1 MKTPATL
8 LALDGNWL
16 VHRAYHAAS
25 NANEDAR
32 PRMVARQV
40 VSWAFTYAL
49 AHQSTHLL
57 AAFDGAQCFRYEV
70 WPLYKVSRKT
80 LLDSSGQPVPADTMR
95 DLLVKGHKF
104 ERAPDPIHE
113 CQKLAMVLLKEY
125 GVPVF
130 QPSEHEA
137 DDALASAATLAVK
150 HPQDLRKVV
159 VCTPDKD
166 TLQSLIPGVTQ
177 WYPNH
182 DRKKPPISIT
192 HADLSRRLTS
202 YVHEDAEKWTPL
214 QFRDYQV
221 LIGDA
226 TDDVPAITSNKKAR
240 AILNAHSSLK
250 EYFGTAEGEAFY
262 YKHQEALRRN
272 HKLVVMCK
280 TLLDKI
286 PLSRMK
292 YEPRPLPSSLSVSPS
307 PQLTGAHA
315 DYIGWLRL
323 EKRPSLFGRT

>member
-1 MKTPATL
+1 MTAKATL

-25 NANEDAR
+25 NADEEAR

-40 VSWAFTYAL
+40 ASWAFTYAL
-49 AHQSTHLL
+49 THQSTHLL

-70 WPLYKVSRKT
+70 WPLYKVGRKT
-80 LLDSSGQPVPADTMR
+80 LIDGAGQPVAPEVVR
-95 DLLVKGHKF
+95 DLLLKGHKF
-104 ERAPDPIHE
+104 ERAPDPIHD
-113 CQKLAMVLLKEY
+113 CQLKAMQLLREY

-130 QPSEHEA
+130 QPREHEA
-137 DDALASAATLAVK
+137 DDALASAATLVDK
-150 HPQDLRKVV
+150 HPDALRRVV
-159 VCTPDKD
+159 LCTADKD
-166 TLQSLIPGVTQ
+166 TLQGLAPGVTQ

-192 HADLSRRLTS
+192 HADLSRRLVA

-221 LIGDA
+221 LIGDP
-226 TDDVPAITSNKKAR
+226 TDDVPAITTNKKAR
-240 AILNAHSSLK
+240 AVLNAHPSLK
-250 EYFGTAEGEAFY
+250 AYFGTEEGEAFY
-262 YKHQEALRRN
+262 YKNQEALRRN

-292 YEPRPLPSSLSVSPS
+292 YEVIALPHPLSVSPS
-307 PQLTGAHA
+307 PQLRGAHA
-315 DYIGWLRL
+315 DYTGWLKL
-323 EKRPSLFGRT
+323 AKRPSLFS